1 MNDLTK
7 NILLWVVIV
16 FVLLLV
22 FSRYMPAVGQP
33 QEIPYSQFLDD
44 VKAERVESVVMQ
56 SEMIFGT
63 NKDHSTFKTRNPE
76 TDYTALIGS
85 LLQGT
90 REDRGARAEAAELHR
105 AVADEHGARHCC

>member
-33 QEIPYSQFLDD
+33 QEIPYSQFLND
-44 VKAERVESVVMQ
+44 VKAGRVDSVVMQ
-56 SEMIFGT
+56 GG
-63 NKDHSTFKTRNPE
+63 DDLRQ
-76 TDYTALIGS
+76 A
-85 LLQGT
+85 QGLRPT
-90 REDRGARAEAAELHR
+90 SRPAIPRPTTPP
-105 AVADEHGARHCC
+105 